1 MEKRMTSLFLALALC
16 LSLLPAAAL
25 AAGTTVYGTIEV
37 GGIALTNSEST
48 PTVYATTDA
57 ATGAVTAQP
66 TFTETDGWNIKWDGS
81 TLTLR
86 NATIQQAEEYSEKN
100 NEKIAIYLASGNMN
114 LVLVGENTVDALGE
128 GSAASCGINLG
139 NGGLTIRGEE
149 GASLSVFGG
158 DTTNTTNSNSC
169 GIYATGA
176 ITIDSGTV
184 TVTGESASAASY
196 GICARGAVTIEDGTV
211 TATGG
216 NAVRDS
222 YGIDAS
228 SFTINGGTVVATG
241 GEAAVRYSMG
251 VRADGGITIND
262 GVVTATGDTA
272 PDFSYGMC
280 TSGNFTMNGGIVT
293 ATSGEAQL
301 TYGIRGGS
309 LTIKSGTLDATSGKT
324 VGDSVGIFAAYDIKI
339 DGGTV
344 TAKGGETIGDGWYN
358 FGIRSHSGSVIIT
371 DGTVTATGGK
381 ANGTG
386 GENHSAGIF
395 VRTGSI
401 TVSGGTV
408 TATGGE
414 STGSGINY
422 SAGLYAG
429 VSVTVSGGTATATGG
444 LASTGS
450 TADAGGSYGIFVES
464 EDTSTVTINGNSVV
478 RADMTG
484 TEGDDGKPIS
494 GDAINRNSGVIFENG
509 EGTVHGNVTLQED
522 LTIEADESLTIPQ
535 GATLTIPED
544 TTLTNEGAL
553 TNNGTITNSGTLT
566 NNGTLT
572 IGQGGS
578 LTGNVSGNV
587 LYAVTVVTSGSG
599 SASASPTAAEEGEI
613 ITLTASHSSGYH
625 FERWEVVSGGVTL
638 TGNQFTMPASPVTVK
653 AVFEKNPYIPPTYA
667 VTVPETT
674 GGTVEV
680 SPSRASSGRRV
691 TITTQPAPGYELESL
706 TVLDSRGSEIALTD
720 QGDGKYTFT
729 MPSRKVTVQASFAP
743 VPLPF
748 TDVAEDV
755 WYEEAV
761 RYAYFHNIME
771 GTSATTFVPSKSLT
785 RAEAVQV
792 LYNLEGQPTVSGNV
806 SFPDLVYE
814 WYKPAIAWA
823 EQTSVVDGYE
833 DGTFRPDEPVTRQEF
848 AQMLYNYAAYKGYDL
863 TAQGDLSSFPDGN
876 EVQEWAV
883 PAMAWANGNELIN
896 GHDEGTLEP
905 TGTTTRAQAASILMR
920 FDQKLVEN

>member
-1 MEKRMTSLFLALALC
+1 MKKRMTSLFLALALC

-100 NEKIAIYLASGNMN
+100 NEKIAIYLASGDMK
-114 LVLVGENTVDALGE
+114 LVLVGANTVDALGG

-272 PDFSYGMC
+272 PDFSYGMF

-478 RADMTG
+478 RANMTG
-484 TEGDDGKPIS
+484 EEGVDGEPIS
-494 GDAINRNSGVIFENG
+494 GDSIDKQNGIIFENG
-509 EGTVHGNVTLQED
+509 EGTVYGNVTLRED
-522 LTIEADESLTIPQ
+522 LTVGADESLTIPQ
-535 GATLTIPED
+535 GATLNIPD
-544 TTLTNEGAL
+544 GVTLTVE
-553 TNNGTITNSGTLT
+553 
-566 NNGTLT
+566 
-572 IGQGGS
+572 QGGT

-587 LYAVTVVTSGSG
+587 LYAVTVQTQGSG
-599 SASASPTAAEEGEI
+599 SASASTTAAEEGETV
-613 ITLTASHSSGYH
+613 TLTASPSSGYH

-638 TGNQFTMPASPVTVK
+638 TGNQFTMLDQPVTVK

-667 VTVPETT
+667 VTVPDTT

-920 FDQKLVEN
+920 FDQNVVEK

>member
-1 MEKRMTSLFLALALC
+1 MKKRMTSLFLALALC
-16 LSLLPAAAL
+16 LTLLPLSAL
-25 AAGTTVYGTIEV
+25 AAEYGTVEV
-37 GGIALTNSEST
+37 GGVALTNSADV

-57 ATGAVTAQP
+57 TTGKVTTDGATG
-66 TFTETDGWNIKWDGS
+66 ENYNIMWDGA

-86 NATIQQAEEYSEKN
+86 NATILEAKEYEEKN
-100 NEKIAIYLASGNMN
+100 KEKIAIYLASGNMN

-272 PDFSYGMC
+272 PDFSYGMF

-464 EDTSTVTINGNSVV
+464 TGTTADVTINGNSVV
-478 RADMTG
+478 RANMTG
-484 TEGDDGKPIS
+484 EEGVDGEPIS
-494 GDAINRNSGVIFENG
+494 GDSIDKQNGIIFENG
-509 EGTVHGNVTLQED
+509 EGTVYGNVTLRED
-522 LTIEADESLTIPQ
+522 LTVGADESLTIPQ
-535 GATLTIPED
+535 GATLNIPD
-544 TTLTNEGAL
+544 GVTLTVE
-553 TNNGTITNSGTLT
+553 
-566 NNGTLT
+566 
-572 IGQGGS
+572 QGGT

-587 LYAVTVVTSGSG
+587 LYAVTVQTQGSG
-599 SASASPTAAEEGEI
+599 SASASTTAAEEGETV
-613 ITLTASHSSGYH
+613 TLTASPSSGYH

-638 TGNQFTMPASPVTVK
+638 TGNQFTMLDQPVTVK

-667 VTVPETT
+667 VTVPDTT

-748 TDVAEDV
+748 EDV
-755 WYEEAV
+755 PTGAWYEEAV
-761 RYAYFHNIME
+761 RYAYTHGIME
-771 GTSATTFVPSKSLT
+771 GMSATTFVPGKSLT
-785 RAEAVQV
+785 RAEAVQI
-792 LYNLEGQPTVSGNV
+792 LYNLEDQPTVSGTAT
-806 SFPDLVYE
+806 FPDLVYE

-883 PAMAWANGNELIN
+883 PAMAWANGNALIN
-896 GHDEGTLEP
+896 GHDDGTLEP
-905 TGTTTRAQAASILMR
+905 GGTATRAQAASILMR

>member
-1 MEKRMTSLFLALALC
+1 MKKRMTSLFLALALC
-16 LSLLPAAAL
+16 LTLLPAAAL
-25 AAGTTVYGTIEV
+25 AAEYGTVEV
-37 GGIALTNSEST
+37 GGVALTNSEST

-100 NEKIAIYLASGNMN
+100 NEKIAVYRASGNMN
-114 LVLVGENTVDALGE
+114 LVLVGKNTVDALGE
-128 GSAASCGINLG
+128 GRAASCGINL
-139 NGGLTIRGEE
+139 NGGSLTISGQEN
-149 GASLSVFGG
+149 ASLTVFGG

-169 GIYATGA
+169 GIYASST
-176 ITIDSGTV
+176 ITIESGTV
-184 TVTGESASAASY
+184 TATGESATGSSY
-196 GICARGAVTIEDGTV
+196 GICARGAVTINDGTV
-211 TATGG
+211 NATGC
-216 NAVRDS
+216 NAVTDS
-222 YGIDAS
+222 CGIYAS

-241 GEAAVRYSMG
+241 GEAAGSYSMG
-251 VRADGGITIND
+251 VRADGGITIKG

-272 PDFSYGMC
+272 PDFSWGMC
-280 TSGNFTMNGGIVT
+280 TNGNFTMNGGIVT

-301 TYGIRGGS
+301 SYGIRGGS

-324 VGDSVGIFAAYDIKI
+324 FGDSVGIFAMTDII
-339 DGGTV
+339 ISGGTV
-344 TAKGGETIGDGWYN
+344 TAKCGETIGEGWYN
-358 FGIRSHSGSVIIT
+358 FGIRSYGGSVIIT

-381 ANGTG
+381 AKGTG
-386 GENHSAGIF
+386 EENHSAGIF

-464 EDTSTVTINGNSVV
+464 EDTFTVTINGNSVV
-478 RADMTG
+478 RANMTG
-484 TEGDDGKPIS
+484 EEGVDGEPIS
-494 GDAINRNSGVIFENG
+494 GDSIDKQNAIVFENG
-509 EGTVHGNVTLQED
+509 EGTVYGSIELQED
-522 LTIEADESLTIPQ
+522 LTIEAGESLTIPQ
-535 GATLTIPED
+535 DATLTIPED
-544 TTLTNEGAL
+544 TTLANEGA
-553 TNNGTITNSGTLT
+553 ITNSGTLT
-566 NNGTLT
+566 NKGTLT

-578 LTGNVSGNV
+578 LTGNTVTGNGAV
-587 LYAVTVVTSGSG
+587 TYAVTVQAQGGG
-599 SASASPTAAEEGEI
+599 SASASPTVAKAGDI
-613 ITLTASHSSGYH
+613 VTLTASPSSGYH
-625 FERWEVVSGGVTL
+625 FERWEVVPGGVTL
-638 TGNQFTMPASPVTVK
+638 TGNQFTMLDQPVTVK

-691 TITTQPAPGYELESL
+691 TITATPDLGYELESL

-748 TDVAEDV
+748 EDV
-755 WYEEAV
+755 PPGAWYEEAV
-761 RYAYFHNIME
+761 RYAYTHGIME
-771 GTSATTFVPSKSLT
+771 GMSATTFVPGKSLT

-792 LYNLEGQPTVSGNV
+792 LYNLEGQPTVSGNAA
-806 SFPDLVYE
+806 FPDLVE
-814 WYKPAIAWA
+814 KWYKPAIAWA
-823 EQTSVVDGYE
+823 EQTGVVDGYE
-833 DGTFRPDEPVTRQEF
+833 DGTFRPGQPVNRMEF
-848 AQMLYNYAAYKGYDL
+848 AQMLYNYAKYKGYDL
-863 TAQGDLSSFPDGN
+863 TAQGDLTAFPDGDS
-876 EVQEWAV
+876 VQPWAET
-883 PAMAWANGNELIN
+883 AMTWANGNQLIN
-896 GHDEGTLEP
+896 GHDDGTLEP
-905 TGTTTRAQAASILMR
+905 GGTTTRAQAASILMR
-920 FDQKLVEN
+920 FDQNVVKN